1 MYLPQCVLRR
11 CAGRQQACWLDLFR
25 ASRRIRWPR
34 RFRSGRRRVG
44 ARGLWRQWKPV
55 SRPHFPCSA
64 CLRPCTRRVPAD
76 ANNHQSG
83 TARARQLWAL
93 PRERAVSRICRSV
106 AALRR
111 ACRIHAA
118 PGAFRRR
125 QPDRYPGDGAPL
137 RALAGRG
144 RRAPARRGP
153 LRTAQSSSRSSFRS
167 CCRPSAQNPHCGR
180 RATASRR
187 AAIQQAAL
195 RRGGGRW
202 HRRPGFR
209 QSTDSTVALGATR
222 RNYCGPTSW
231 NTQVRAFS
239 PRGCHQAV
247 GGRPSVLRS

>member
-1 MYLPQCVLRR
+1 MP
-11 CAGRQQACWLDLFR
+11 
-25 ASRRIRWPR
+25 
-34 RFRSGRRRVG
+34 
-44 ARGLWRQWKPV
+44 
-55 SRPHFPCSA
+55 
-64 CLRPCTRRVPAD
+64 RPCTRRVPAD

-144 RRAPARRGP
+144 RRARRRWRGP
-153 LRTAQSSSRSSFRS
+153 LRTAHRARREIRFAAAAGRQRRT
-167 CCRPSAQNPHCGR
+167 PIVGR

-195 RRGGGRW
+195 RRGIGRW
-202 HRRPGFR
+202 HRRPRVF
-209 QSTDSTVALGATR
+209 DKVPTR
-222 RNYCGPTSW
+222 RGAGRHPPQLLWSDF
-231 NTQVRAFS
+231 VEHASARLLA
-239 PRGCHQAV
+239 PRLPQAV